1 MNENSCVIIIFSKSK
16 IALNLIPSNSALKD
30 ILSMDNACGAGVGGS
45 GHPGH
50 GEQVVHNGQA
60 WHGEGVGCGQL
71 QSTGL
76 GVGHLE
82 QSCN

>member
-1 MNENSCVIIIFSKSK
+1 
-16 IALNLIPSNSALKD
+16 
-30 ILSMDNACGAGVGGS
+30 MDNACGAGVGGS

-60 WHGEGVGCGQL
+60 WHGEGVGCGKL